1 MKFPSTLLIFTVC
14 LIVSCQDKNEK
25 ITKTR
30 LPDGRYVHMPYTIKN
45 GDTILN
51 GIAKYYSSN
60 KKLTDE
66 YEFRDSKRN
75 GWHYHYDSGRLFS
88 KVMLVNDSATGQGFF
103 YNREGKIEREN
114 FYYKDKL
121 MVSTFFHRNGTIRL
135 IDFYDNGRAFYAI
148 KYDSA
153 GKKMDERGI
162 VFAYNFISNQELD
175 SIKKETLFEMKIPVV
190 FLPEYFTNIQIV
202 KFNKKKDV
210 YDLKDSLPIKK
221 YFAVYQTFFKD
232 PGRQMLGIAGE
243 LTDRNGKIIRRDTLY
258 QQINV
263 IK

>member
-1 MKFPSTLLIFTVC
+1 MKFTSTLLIFTVC
-14 LIVSCQDKNEK
+14 IIGSCQDKNEK
-25 ITKTR
+25 IIKTR

-60 KKLTDE
+60 KKLIDE
-66 YEFRDSKRN
+66 YEVRDSKRN
-75 GWHYHYDSGRLFS
+75 GWHYHYDSDRLFS

-114 FYYKDKL
+114 FYYNDKL
-121 MVSTFFHRNGTIRL
+121 IVSKFFHRNGTIRL
-135 IDFYDNGRAFYAI
+135 IDFYDKERAFHAI
-148 KYDSA
+148 EFDST
-153 GKKMDERGI
+153 GKKIGEKGA

-190 FLPEYFTNIQIV
+190 FLPAYSTNIQIV
-202 KFNKKKDV
+202 KFNTKKDV
-210 YDLKDSLPIKK
+210 YDLKDSLPIIK
-221 YFAVYQTFFKD
+221 YFAIYQTFFKET
-232 PGRQMLGIAGE
+232 GRQMLGIAGE
-243 LTDRNGKIIRRDTLY
+243 LSDRKGKIIRRDTLY

-263 IK
+263 IN